1 MKFSSYVI
9 AIVLIFSAQLNAH
22 CQIPCGVYD
31 DTMRVK
37 MIEEHTLTIL
47 KSMNYISMNQN
58 DLEKQ
63 NQVTRWILNKEEH
76 AQEIQDIVSEYFLT
90 QRIKLKDNSKE
101 SKDLYHAQ
109 LAALHSILLDAMKC
123 KQTIDSN
130 MTTSLLENLNKFV
143 NLYFD
148 EHGKKTFRGT
158 QLNKANY

>member
-130 MTTSLLENLNKFV
+130 ITTSLLENLNKFV

-148 EHGKKTFRGT
+148 EYGKKHLGE
-158 QLNKANY
+158 LN

>member
-1 MKFSSYVI
+1 MKF
-9 AIVLIFSAQLNAH
+9 LNFIFTALLMISTQLHAH

-47 KSMNYISMNQN
+47 KSMNYISSNQN
-58 DLEKQ
+58 DLEQQ
-63 NQVTRWILNKEEH
+63 NQVARWIINKEEH
-76 AQEIQDIVSEYFLT
+76 AQEIQNIVSEYFLT

-109 LAALHSILLDAMKC
+109 LAVLHSILVDAMKC

-148 EHGKKTFRGT
+148 EHGKKHLEE
-158 QLNKANY
+158 LN

>member
-9 AIVLIFSAQLNAH
+9 AIVLIISAQLNAH

-63 NQVTRWILNKEEH
+63 NQVTRWILNKEKH

-123 KQTIDSN
+123 KQTTDSN

-143 NLYFD
+143 YLYLD
-148 EHGKKTFRGT
+148 EHVKKHLE
-158 QLNKANY
+158 QLK

>member
-1 MKFSSYVI
+1 MKFFSYVI
-9 AIVLIFSAQLNAH
+9 AILLMITAQLNAH

-47 KSMNYISMNQN
+47 KSMNYISINQN

-63 NQVTRWILNKEEH
+63 NQVTRWIINKEHH

-90 QRIKLKDNSKE
+90 QRIKLKDDSKQ

-109 LAALHSILLDAMKC
+109 LTALHSILLDAMKC
-123 KQTIDSN
+123 KQSTDPN

-148 EHGKKTFRGT
+148 EHGKKHLGE
-158 QLNKANY
+158 LN

>member
-1 MKFSSYVI
+1 MKFSSYII

-130 MTTSLLENLNKFV
+130 ITTSLLENLNKFV

-148 EHGKKTFRGT
+148 EYGKKHLGE
-158 QLNKANY
+158 LN

>member
-1 MKFSSYVI
+1 MKFSSYFI

-63 NQVTRWILNKEEH
+63 NQVTRWILNKEQH

-130 MTTSLLENLNKFV
+130 RAPSKLVKGQSNVK
-143 NLYFD
+143 
-148 EHGKKTFRGT
+148 
-158 QLNKANY
+158 

>member
-1 MKFSSYVI
+1 MKFSSYSIV
-9 AIVLIFSAQLNAH
+9 IVLFFSAQLNAH

-63 NQVTRWILNKEEH
+63 NQVTRWILNKDEH

-90 QRIKLKDNSKE
+90 QRIKLKDSSKE

-109 LAALHSILLDAMKC
+109 LAVLHSILLDAMKC

-148 EHGKKTFRGT
+148 EHGKKHLGE
-158 QLNKANY
+158 LN

>member
-47 KSMNYISMNQN
+47 KSMNYISMNQIE
-58 DLEKQ
+58 LEKQ
-63 NQVTRWILNKEEH
+63 NQVTRWILNREKH

-109 LAALHSILLDAMKC
+109 LAVLHSILVDAMKC

-148 EHGKKTFRGT
+148 EHGKKHLEE
-158 QLNKANY
+158 LN

>member
-1 MKFSSYVI
+1 MKF
-9 AIVLIFSAQLNAH
+9 LNFIFTALLMISTQLHAH

-47 KSMNYISMNQN
+47 KSMNYISSNQN
-58 DLEKQ
+58 DLEQQ
-63 NQVTRWILNKEEH
+63 NQVARWIINKEEH
-76 AQEIQDIVSEYFLT
+76 AQEIQNIVSEYFLT

-109 LAALHSILLDAMKC
+109 LAVLHSILVDAMKC

-148 EHGKKTFRGT
+148 EHGKKHLGE
-158 QLNKANY
+158 LN